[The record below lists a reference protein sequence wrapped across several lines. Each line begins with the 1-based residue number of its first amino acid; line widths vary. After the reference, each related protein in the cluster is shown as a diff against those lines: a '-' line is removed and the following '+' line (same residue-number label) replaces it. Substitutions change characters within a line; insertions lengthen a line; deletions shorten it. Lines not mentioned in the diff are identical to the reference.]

1 MSLSSLMPFN
11 FSSVS
16 KAAPNGANPASSD
29 TEGGSDFSEELQQAS
44 ASSSPSSSVL
54 KKQLSSGDAV
64 SDTSEHAVKS
74 SGEKLTSDDSAESA
88 ETVAKSADLELGQI
102 DGELAAKDEA
112 KAVTYDQQVID
123 TDSNDAIS
131 DDVLQVEA
139 VTSGQADNTKVST
152 VENIPPSQAKQQTM
166 TEGEA
171 FLNQMDAANKQL
183 SAKELNTPNQPS
195 ANDVDGNTLP
205 VGTALVAGQSLGEAP
220 ANASIDASVGT
231 SVDSAESQGQAEAA
245 NTESLAHVF
254 NSSAVNSNVT
264 AANVGDASVTSS
276 EAEAVVNGT
285 ASGATEASQA
295 VAASGAI
302 GVAATNNV
310 NMATN
315 GNGEPVITDASD
327 TTTEQ
332 VSGKASGA
340 AVLANGATTSTP
352 SASTAHIPW
361 SSSAVMAPSTMDA
374 GGVSSANLAGGLA
387 VGVSAGVSAG
397 TGIGAETVTPTDGS
411 SQEMDHA
418 AAMLAGGAIV
428 ANTADGQ
435 QDPTANIQANES
447 AAAITN
453 NVTAGSLTMQQA
465 AKADAL
471 AQAQTPIQLTK
482 DHGGDELAEKVNI
495 MLSKNLKH
503 VDIRLDPP
511 ELGKVQIKL
520 SMNQDQAS
528 VQFTAANAQTRE
540 LLEHSMPRLRE
551 LLHQQGMQLAQ
562 TSVQQDTSRQQSGGQ
577 AFAGQQGQH
586 TNGQDGSNG
595 GQQRGGTSGQGHGQ
609 GDGQGDGHWGAGD
622 GQSLEMYA
630 TPSNDRVDYYA

>member
-16 KAAPNGANPASSD
+16 KAAPNGANPAPSD

-64 SDTSEHAVKS
+64 SETSEHAVKS
-74 SGEKLTSDDSAESA
+74 SGEKLTSDDSVESA
-88 ETVAKSADLELGQI
+88 ETVAKTADLELGQI

-112 KAVTYDQQVID
+112 KAITSDQQVID

-139 VTSGQADNTKVST
+139 VTSAQADNTKVST

-171 FLNQMDAANKQL
+171 FLNQMDAVNKQL

-220 ANASIDASVGT
+220 ANASIDGSIGT
-231 SVDSAESQGQAEAA
+231 SVDSAELQGKTEAA

-254 NSSAVNSNVT
+254 NPSAVNSNVT

-276 EAEAVVNGT
+276 EAEAVVNGA

-315 GNGEPVITDASD
+315 GNSEPVNTDASD

-340 AVLANGATTSTP
+340 AVLASGATTSTP

-374 GGVSSANLAGGLA
+374 GGVSSANLASGLA

-397 TGIGAETVTPTDGS
+397 IGIGAETVTPTDGS

-447 AAAITN
+447 AVATTN

-609 GDGQGDGHWGAGD
+609 GDGHWGAGD

>member
-16 KAAPNGANPASSD
+16 KAAPNEANPASSD

-54 KKQLSSGDAV
+54 KKQLSSGETV
-64 SDTSEHAVKS
+64 SDTPEQAVKS
-74 SGEKLTSDDSAESA
+74 SGEKLTSDDSVESA

-112 KAVTYDQQVID
+112 KAITSDQQVID

-139 VTSGQADNTKVST
+139 VTSGQADNTKVSA

-220 ANASIDASVGT
+220 ANASIDASIDASVGT

-315 GNGEPVITDASD
+315 GNSEPVITDASD

-340 AVLANGATTSTP
+340 NVLANGTTASTP
-352 SASTAHIPW
+352 SAGTAHIPW

-387 VGVSAGVSAG
+387 VGVSAGVSTG
-397 TGIGAETVTPTDGS
+397 VSTGIGIGAEAVTPTDGS
-411 SQEMDHA
+411 NLEMDHA
-418 AAMLAGGAIV
+418 ATMLAGGR
-428 ANTADGQ
+428 
-435 QDPTANIQANES
+435 
-447 AAAITN
+447 
-453 NVTAGSLTMQQA
+453 L
-465 AKADAL
+465 L
-471 AQAQTPIQLTK
+471 PIQLMGNKTQ
-482 DHGGDELAEKVNI
+482 L
-495 MLSKNLKH
+495 
-503 VDIRLDPP
+503 
-511 ELGKVQIKL
+511 QIYKQM
-520 SMNQDQAS
+520 S
-528 VQFTAANAQTRE
+528 
-540 LLEHSMPRLRE
+540 
-551 LLHQQGMQLAQ
+551 QLW
-562 TSVQQDTSRQQSGGQ
+562 
-577 AFAGQQGQH
+577 
-586 TNGQDGSNG
+586 
-595 GQQRGGTSGQGHGQ
+595 QQRIT
-609 GDGQGDGHWGAGD
+609 
-622 GQSLEMYA
+622 
-630 TPSNDRVDYYA
+630 

>member
-44 ASSSPSSSVL
+44 ASSSPSAL

-74 SGEKLTSDDSAESA
+74 SGEKLTSDDSVESA

-112 KAVTYDQQVID
+112 KAVTSVQQVID
-123 TDSNDAIS
+123 TDSNDDIS

-139 VTSGQADNTKVST
+139 VTSGQAGNTKVST
-152 VENIPPSQAKQQTM
+152 VENIPLSQAKQQTM

-195 ANDVDGNTLP
+195 ANDVDGNSLP

-220 ANASIDASVGT
+220 VDGAIDAPINGSIGT
-231 SVDSAESQGQAEAA
+231 SVDSAELQGQTEAA
-245 NTESLAHVF
+245 DTESLAHVF

-310 NMATN
+310 N
-315 GNGEPVITDASD
+315 GEPVITDASD

-340 AVLANGATTSTP
+340 AVLANGTTASTP
-352 SASTAHIPW
+352 SAGTAHIPW

-387 VGVSAGVSAG
+387 VGVSAGVSTG
-397 TGIGAETVTPTDGS
+397 IGIGAEAVTPTDGS

-435 QDPTANIQANES
+435 QDSTANIQANES

-609 GDGQGDGHWGAGD
+609 GDGHWGAGD